1 MILGPGSDPTEFYI
15 KKNTYLRRGH
25 FTFPFRHFMKWRPPE
40 RGGLQG
46 QPGPGFDTLP
56 TRDTRGANQASH
68 GPERALNYTLGSFS
82 PHGAPPLR
90 AMGGGWTACR
100 CPLSS

>member
-68 GPERALNYTLGSFS
+68 GPERALNCTLGSFS

-90 AMGGGWTACR
+90 AIGRGAGT
-100 CPLSS
+100 LE